1 MNRSVLDAQVHEG
14 DKPGVVGLLR
24 EHVVVH
30 VPHVL
35 AHPLGGLLV
44 VGQEPRVRPEV
55 DCWQLLLK
63 VTLARG
69 VIVKLE
75 SYFIKCLVLKIYL
88 DHLCVQILL

>member
-1 MNRSVLDAQVHEG
+1 MNWSVFDAQVHER

-30 VPHVL
+30 VLHVL

-44 VGQEPRVRPEV
+44 VGQEPRVSPEV
-55 DCWQLLLK
+55 DGRQLLLK

-75 SYFIKCLVLKIYL
+75 SHFIECLVLKNVHIFIRY
-88 DHLCVQILL
+88 VF